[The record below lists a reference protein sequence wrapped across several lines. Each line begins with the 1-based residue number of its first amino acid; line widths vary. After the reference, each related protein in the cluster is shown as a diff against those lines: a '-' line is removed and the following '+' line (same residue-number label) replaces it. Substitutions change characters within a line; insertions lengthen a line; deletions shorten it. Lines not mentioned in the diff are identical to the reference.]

1 MKRFPLFEWFANI
14 SIAKKL
20 LFTIGTMAVLIALEL
35 FTLWFSLHTLSSVRA
50 SVGAEGL
57 WSKAQKDAVYT
68 LHKYAH
74 STDQSEYAEFQ
85 LLLRYHQG
93 DKKAFAEIG
102 KENPD
107 RDIMRQGYL
116 EGGIHP
122 DDVEGTINLF
132 LRFNSISYIEK
143 AIGLFNRADANMTE
157 LQKYADL
164 LHATISES
172 GTAEQEKIGDILEV
186 IDDLNM
192 KFTRLESEFSNTMAE
207 GARWLENLVLKIVF
221 AIALTVEIS
230 GILLAVSVSR
240 GISRGIDEIIHTS
253 EKLTAGDFDQR
264 ATIYSEDEIGQLA
277 TSFNRMIDEV
287 TETNRELEE
296 FAFVASHDLQEPLR
310 TISNFVGLLNDKEVE
325 KTPEQTE
332 EYMGFILKATT
343 TMQALIKDLLDISRI
358 GRSAEF
364 ELVDPNAIL
373 TDVTDELAA
382 KIVDND
388 AQIEISPLPSLTAN
402 GGELKQLFQNLI
414 SNAIKFRQSDLTP
427 RIEISGSEGD
437 AEVTFAVQD
446 NGIGIEPQ
454 FTGRIFTLFQRLH
467 TAEEYPGT
475 GIGLAICK
483 KIVDTHRG
491 KIWVEPNPGGG
502 SAFYFTISKQLQRSS
517 TNTAAQSRST

>member
-296 FAFVASHDLQEPLR
+296 FAFVDRSERVSPDEPLR
-310 TISNFVGLLNDKEVE
+310 LLTVGRLVE
-325 KTPEQTE
+325 KKGHDAVFE
-332 EYMGFILKATT
+332 AV
-343 TMQALIKDLLDISRI
+343 ARLI
-358 GRSAEF
+358 
-364 ELVDPNAIL
+364 
-373 TDVTDELAA
+373 
-382 KIVDND
+382 
-388 AQIEISPLPSLTAN
+388 
-402 GGELKQLFQNLI
+402 
-414 SNAIKFRQSDLTP
+414 
-427 RIEISGSEGD
+427 
-437 AEVTFAVQD
+437 
-446 NGIGIEPQ
+446 
-454 FTGRIFTLFQRLH
+454 
-467 TAEEYPGT
+467 
-475 GIGLAICK
+475 
-483 KIVDTHRG
+483 
-491 KIWVEPNPGGG
+491 
-502 SAFYFTISKQLQRSS
+502 AF
-517 TNTAAQSRST
+517 